1 MCLFLVLHTII
12 LINRFVSI
20 RFISLATAP
29 ETVSPPIMGYT
40 PPSSSILETILT
52 GNRVVSGK
60 KITPPH
66 NIISV
71 LNLNHYNSFSLV
83 IT

>member
-1 MCLFLVLHTII
+1 MFKVRVQSIQFNTQY
-12 LINRFVSI
+12 INWTI
-20 RFISLATAP
+20 RFDCFILSATAP

-60 KITPPH
+60 TITP
-66 NIISV
+66 
-71 LNLNHYNSFSLV
+71 Y
-83 IT
+83 